1 MQKEELIHLHMLMM
15 HVKKCCES
23 ISNNEIPS
31 ERYKSLEISPHHI
44 HKEKK
49 AHKIA
54 LLTLSDEIVTH
65 LHKQSMHGMNY
76 PSGNASTQAA
86 AEH

>member
-15 HVKKCCES
+15 HIKKCCES
-23 ISNNEIPS
+23 ISNHEIPS
-31 ERYKSLEISPHHI
+31 ERYRSLDISPHHI

-65 LHKQSMHGMNY
+65 LHTQSMHVVNS
-76 PSGNASTQAA
+76 PSDNTSTQAA
-86 AEH
+86 AGD

>member
-15 HVKKCCES
+15 HIKKCCES

-31 ERYKSLEISPHHI
+31 ERYKSLEISPLHI

-65 LHKQSMHGMNY
+65 LHKQSIRVMNY
-76 PSGNASTQAA
+76 PSDNASTKAA

>member
-15 HVKKCCES
+15 HIKKCCES
-23 ISNNEIPS
+23 MSNNEIPS
-31 ERYKSLEISPHHI
+31 ERYNSLEISPLHI

-54 LLTLSDEIVTH
+54 LFTLSDEIVTH
-65 LHKQSMHGMNY
+65 LHKQSMHVMNY
-76 PSGNASTQAA
+76 PSDNALTKAA

>member
-1 MQKEELIHLHMLMM
+1 MQKEELIHLHILMV
-15 HVKKCCES
+15 HIKKFCES

-31 ERYKSLEISPHHI
+31 ERYKSLDISPFHL
-44 HKEKK
+44 HKEKN

-65 LHKQSMHGMNY
+65 LHKQSMQVINF
-76 PSGNASTQAA
+76 PSDNASIKAA
-86 AEH
+86 AED